1 MAVRRRK
8 TLKELLLELLKTP
21 KTIDEVIKAVKS
33 KRPRTRVRVIK
44 ALVSRLLRE
53 GSIKKVGDKL
63 QA

>member
-1 MAVRRRK
+1 MAARRRK

-21 KTIDEVIKAVKS
+21 KTVDELVKAVKS

>member
-1 MAVRRRK
+1 MAARRRK

-21 KTIDEVIKAVKS
+21 KTVDELIKAVKS

>member
-21 KTIDEVIKAVKS
+21 KTIDEVIKSVKS

>member
-1 MAVRRRK
+1 MAARRRK

-21 KTIDEVIKAVKS
+21 KTIDELIKAVKS

>member
-21 KTIDEVIKAVKS
+21 KTVDELVKAVKS

>member
-1 MAVRRRK
+1 MAVRRRR

-21 KTIDEVIKAVKS
+21 KTVDELVKAVKS

>member
-1 MAVRRRK
+1 MAARRRK

-21 KTIDEVIKAVKS
+21 KTVDEVIKAVKS

-53 GSIKKVGDKL
+53 GSVKKVGDKL

>member
-21 KTIDEVIKAVKS
+21 KTVDEVIKAVKS

-44 ALVSRLLRE
+44 ALISRLLRE
-53 GSIKKVGDKL
+53 GSVKKVGDKL

>member
-1 MAVRRRK
+1 MAARKRK

-21 KTIDEVIKAVKS
+21 KTVDEVIKAVKS

>member
-1 MAVRRRK
+1 MAARRRK
-8 TLKELLLELLKTP
+8 TLKELLLELLKAP
-21 KTIDEVIKAVKS
+21 KTIDEIIKAVKS

>member
-1 MAVRRRK
+1 MAARRRK
-8 TLKELLLELLKTP
+8 TLKELLLELLKAP
-21 KTIDEVIKAVKS
+21 KTVDEVIKAVKS

-53 GSIKKVGDKL
+53 GSIKKMGDKL

>member
-1 MAVRRRK
+1 MAARRRK

-21 KTIDEVIKAVKS
+21 KTVDEVIKAVKS

-44 ALVSRLLRE
+44 ALVSRLMRE
-53 GSIKKVGDKL
+53 GSVKKVGDKL

>member
-1 MAVRRRK
+1 MAARQRK
-8 TLKELLLELLKTP
+8 TLKELLLELLKSP
-21 KTIDEVIKAVKS
+21 KTLDEVIKAVKS

-53 GSIKKVGDKL
+53 GSLKKVGDKL

>member
-1 MAVRRRK
+1 MAARRRK

-21 KTIDEVIKAVKS
+21 KTVDELIKAVKS

-44 ALVSRLLRE
+44 ALVSRLMRE
-53 GSIKKVGDKL
+53 GSVKKTGDKL

>member
-21 KTIDEVIKAVKS
+21 KTIDELIKAVKS

-53 GSIKKVGDKL
+53 GSVKKVGDKL

>member
-1 MAVRRRK
+1 MAARQRK

-21 KTIDEVIKAVKS
+21 KTIDELIKAVKS

>member
-1 MAVRRRK
+1 MAARRRK
-8 TLKELLLELLKTP
+8 TLKELLLELLKAP

-53 GSIKKVGDKL
+53 GSIKKMGDKL

>member
-1 MAVRRRK
+1 MAARQRK

-21 KTIDEVIKAVKS
+21 KTIDELIKAVKS

-44 ALVSRLLRE
+44 ALVSRLSRE
-53 GSIKKVGDKL
+53 GSIKKAGDKL

>member
-53 GSIKKVGDKL
+53 GSIKKMGDKL

>member
-1 MAVRRRK
+1 MAARRRK
-8 TLKELLLELLKTP
+8 TLKELLLELLKAP

>member
-1 MAVRRRK
+1 MAARKRK

-21 KTIDEVIKAVKS
+21 KTVDELVKAVKS

>member
-21 KTIDEVIKAVKS
+21 KTLDEVIKAVKS

-53 GSIKKVGDKL
+53 GSLKKVGDKL

>member
-1 MAVRRRK
+1 MAARRRK

-21 KTIDEVIKAVKS
+21 KTVDELVKAVKS

-53 GSIKKVGDKL
+53 GSVRKVGDKL

>member
-1 MAVRRRK
+1 MAARQRK

-21 KTIDEVIKAVKS
+21 KTIDEVIKSVKS

>member
-1 MAVRRRK
+1 MAARRRK

-21 KTIDEVIKAVKS
+21 KTVDEVIKAVKS

>member
-44 ALVSRLLRE
+44 ALVSRLLKE

>member
-53 GSIKKVGDKL
+53 GSVKKVGDKL

>member
-21 KTIDEVIKAVKS
+21 KTIDELIKAVKS

>member
-1 MAVRRRK
+1 MAARKRK

-21 KTIDEVIKAVKS
+21 KTVDEVIKAVKS

-44 ALVSRLLRE
+44 ALISRLLRE
-53 GSIKKVGDKL
+53 GSVKKVGDKL

>member
-1 MAVRRRK
+1 MAVRKRK

-21 KTIDEVIKAVKS
+21 KTLDEVIKAVKS

-44 ALVSRLLRE
+44 ALISRLLKE

>member
-1 MAVRRRK
+1 MAARRRK

-21 KTIDEVIKAVKS
+21 KTVDEVIKAVKS

-53 GSIKKVGDKL
+53 GSLKKVGDKL

>member
-1 MAVRRRK
+1 MAARQRK

>member
-53 GSIKKVGDKL
+53 GSLKKVGDKL

>member
-1 MAVRRRK
+1 MAARKRR

-21 KTIDEVIKAVKS
+21 KTVDEVIKAVKS

>member
-1 MAVRRRK
+1 MAVRKRK

-21 KTIDEVIKAVKS
+21 KTLDEVIKAVKS

-44 ALVSRLLRE
+44 ALVSRLSRK